1 MSKNIDELF
10 AKNQKIEKE
19 IDNIQSQCKHKDQT
33 LKQVPE
39 RFDSTITV
47 MRWVCEDCK
56 KTLRIP
62 TEEETKD
69 YLKQ

>member
-1 MSKNIDELF
+1 MSKDIDELF
-10 AKNQKIEKE
+10 AKNQEIGKE
-19 IDNIQSQCKHKDQT
+19 IDNIQSQCKHENQK

-39 RFDSTITV
+39 RLDSTITV
-47 MRWVCEDCK
+47 IRWVCGDCK

>member
-1 MSKNIDELF
+1 MSKGIDELF
-10 AKNQKIEKE
+10 AKNQEIGKE
-19 IDNIQSQCKHKDQT
+19 IDNIQSQCKHENQK

-39 RFDSTITV
+39 RLDSTITV
-47 MRWVCEDCK
+47 VRWVCGNCK

>member
-10 AKNQKIEKE
+10 AKNQEIGKE
-19 IDNIQSQCKHKDQT
+19 IDNIQSQCKHENQK

-39 RFDSTITV
+39 RLDSTITV
-47 MRWVCEDCK
+47 IRWVCGDCK

-69 YLKQ
+69 YLTK

>member
-10 AKNQKIEKE
+10 AKNQEIGKE
-19 IDNIQSQCKHKDQT
+19 IDNIQSQCKHDNQK

-39 RFDSTITV
+39 RLDSTITV
-47 MRWVCEDCK
+47 IRWVCGDCK

>member
-1 MSKNIDELF
+1 MSKGIDELF
-10 AKNQKIEKE
+10 AKNQEIGKE
-19 IDNIQSQCKHKDQT
+19 IDNIQSQCKHENQK

-39 RFDSTITV
+39 RLDSTITV
-47 MRWVCEDCK
+47 IRWVCGDCK

>member
-1 MSKNIDELF
+1 MSKGIDELF
-10 AKNQKIEKE
+10 AKNQEIGKE
-19 IDNIQSQCKHKDQT
+19 IDNIQSQCKHDNQK

-39 RFDSTITV
+39 RLDSTITV
-47 MRWVCEDCK
+47 IRWVCGDCK

>member
-1 MSKNIDELF
+1 MNKDIDELF
-10 AKNQKIEKE
+10 AKNQEIGKE
-19 IDNIQSQCKHKDQT
+19 IDNIQSQCKHENQK

-39 RFDSTITV
+39 RLDSTITV
-47 MRWVCEDCK
+47 IRWVCGDCK

>member
-10 AKNQKIEKE
+10 AKNQEIGKE
-19 IDNIQSQCKHKDQT
+19 IDNIQSQCKHENQK

-39 RFDSTITV
+39 RLDSTITV
-47 MRWVCEDCK
+47 IRWVCGDCK

>member
-1 MSKNIDELF
+1 MSKDINELF
-10 AKNQKIEKE
+10 AKNQEIGKE
-19 IDNIQSQCKHKDQT
+19 IDDIQSQCKHGNQK

-39 RFDSTITV
+39 RLDSTVTV
-47 MRWVCEDCK
+47 IRWVCKDCK

-62 TEEETKD
+62 TEEETKN

>member
-1 MSKNIDELF
+1 MTKKIDKLLAQTHE
-10 AKNQKIEKE
+10 IEKE
-19 IDNIQSQCKHKDQT
+19 IGDIQAQCKHDEQK

-39 RFDSTITV
+39 RLDSTITV
-47 MRWVCEDCK
+47 VRWVCGDCK

-62 TEEETKD
+62 TEEETIN

>member
-1 MSKNIDELF
+1 MSKGIDELF
-10 AKNQKIEKE
+10 AKNQEIGKE
-19 IDNIQSQCKHKDQT
+19 IDNIQSQCKHDNQK

-39 RFDSTITV
+39 RLDSTITV
-47 MRWVCEDCK
+47 IRWVCGDCK
-56 KTLRIP
+56 KILRIP

>member
-1 MSKNIDELF
+1 MSKDIDELF
-10 AKNQKIEKE
+10 AKNQEIGKE
-19 IDNIQSQCKHKDQT
+19 IDNIQSQCKHENQK

-39 RFDSTITV
+39 RLDSTITV
-47 MRWVCEDCK
+47 IRWVCGDCK
-56 KTLRIP
+56 KILRIP